1 MSKHNKVNKS
11 NYDQAGRLTPDDMAR
26 ERAREIYMS
35 DTRRKFSASRHSP
48 AKGAAPAP
56 NQART
61 EREEEE

>member
-1 MSKHNKVNKS
+1 MSKHNKVNKT

-35 DTRRKFSASRHSP
+35 DTRRKFSVSKYSP
-48 AKGAAPAP
+48 PKGAAPAP
-56 NQART
+56 NPGRT